1 MNFILI
7 NKDNGL
13 SFESHFTKIFAGKF
27 HGAESS
33 QSHGQKKTFCD
44 IVHSSCLIELKSNRN
59 DYKETTKETF
69 RRICQNGLDSKSE
82 TNIQKGLFY
91 QIINMSRNLGNSM
104 VVVGDY
110 RITPKKLN
118 KLWNTDP
125 KKAFEAYQNYKILIQ
140 WPFGSC
146 YTQLKAEKFWSLAD
160 KHGPSG
166 LISFQRELEQIAKSN
181 QTQGPE
187 HSVYFSDNH
196 NCVLH
201 HLNLNLSV
209 DDKNLLDQQCNHNFT
224 PLVEESCEVYDF
236 DVSSCISKDDLL
248 IIKDMAIKNHCYSDI
263 SIALNRHHTYL
274 RKIANAAFSPDQGYQ
289 GKEWDKF
296 RLWLKSLKPLDS
308 NASEIKAFSN
318 TKENLTIKI
327 NDLSNQLVELQNE
340 NSELKAKLNSPET
353 KQVDETTTLQLEAY
367 QAEIE
372 KLQTQLR
379 ELTDYA
385 NQLAQGNM
393 EKKTKLDSS
402 QRLYNILKESSARM
416 KRTLDDQKLE
426 IEQLKASGSTIRDQQ
441 IIDSLLLLIEK
452 LK

>member
-1 MNFILI
+1 MNFISI
-7 NKDNGL
+7 NKNNGL
-13 SFESHFTKIFAGKF
+13 SFESHFTKIFAEKF
-27 HGAESS
+27 LGAESS
-33 QSHGQKKTFCD
+33 QSYGQKKMFCD

-125 KKAFEAYQNYKILIQ
+125 KKAFEAYLNYKILIQ

-160 KHGPSG
+160 KHGPTC
-166 LISFQRELEQIAKSN
+166 LIGFQRELEQIAKSN

-187 HSVYFSDNH
+187 HSVYFPDNH

-201 HLNLNLSV
+201 YLDLNLSV
-209 DDKNLLDQQCNHNFT
+209 DDKNLLDQRCNHNFT
-224 PLVEESCEVYDF
+224 PLVEESSEVYDF
-236 DVSSCISKDDLL
+236 DVSSCISKDELL

-263 SIALNRHHTYL
+263 SLAINRHCTYL

-289 GKEWDKF
+289 GEEWDKF
-296 RLWLKSLKPLDS
+296 RLWLKSLKPLDP
-308 NASEIKAFSN
+308 NTSEIKALGN
-318 TKENLTIKI
+318 TKENLTMKI

-340 NSELKAKLNSPET
+340 NLELQSQLDNMET

-372 KLQTQLR
+372 QLQTQNR
-379 ELTDYA
+379 ELTDDA
-385 NQLAQGNM
+385 NQLAQDNI
-393 EKKTKLDSS
+393 EIKDELKNLQSVYS
-402 QRLYNILKESSARM
+402 ILKKASARM
-416 KRTLDDQKLE
+416 KLTHDDQKLE